1 MANIRLSDLTAAAA
15 AAGTDLFYAVQT
27 VGVGGVKMTAAQLK
41 TFMSASP
48 TLVTPALGVAT
59 ATSLAI
65 AGATIGTNGLAVTG
79 TSNISGNMTGGAS
92 LTIAGTGAYSC
103 SGRGSLRATADGVW
117 DFRDN
122 AGTSVG
128 RLCFGGSTSSFPA
141 LKRSSTVLQ
150 ARLADDSAFAPL
162 QGALRTSV
170 NAVTGLSA
178 GVLAG
183 TTNASIVVT
192 DASGQDYRIP
202 CII

>member
-1 MANIRLSDLTAAAA
+1 MVGKISELPVGSAVANA
-15 AAGTDLFYAVQT
+15 DLFESVQS
-27 VGVGGVKMTAAQLK
+27 GVNVQQSGSALK
-41 TFMSASP
+41 TYVSASP
-48 TLVTPALGVAT
+48 TLVTPVLGVAT
-59 ATSLAI
+59 GTSLALN
-65 AGATIGTNGLAVTG
+65 GATIGTNGLAVTG

-92 LTIAGTGAYSC
+92 MTIASTGTYSC
-103 SGRGSLRATADGVW
+103 SGRGSLRMSADGVAEL
-117 DFRDN
+117 RDN
-122 AGTSVG
+122 AGTSMG
-128 RLCFGGSTSSFPA
+128 RLCFGGATSSFPS

-170 NAVTGLSA
+170 NAVTGLTA
-178 GVLAG
+178 GALAA